1 MNYHNEFILSPIT
14 KVLEDAIT
22 ASSAIG
28 SGIETY
34 PLCDYI
40 MQSIFLKMTGFQEQK
55 MKCISWELASNDYEY
70 RYEFTKNPLGEC
82 SSYKEKQLVYKNLT
96 RLIKKYNRAFS
107 PQIHINRESILI
119 DSIAEV
125 KTIFSNTNLSIWA
138 QKSYNECMEICN
150 EIKVTH
156 FINDNNTLFAETPNS
171 VTLKQMYENHLYVN
185 RNRCAHNTHSYQQ
198 NLPTLKKLSDDNY
211 MYDNYFVW
219 FVILVLIDKIFSI
232 LYHEYLERL
241 KERQ

>member
-14 KVLEDAIT
+14 QVLEDAVT

-82 SSYKEKQLVYKNLT
+82 SSFKDKQLVYKNLT
-96 RLIKKYNRAFS
+96 KLIQKHDQTFTA
-107 PQIHINRESILI
+107 QTHINKASVLTTAIT
-119 DSIAEV
+119 EV

-138 QKSYNECMEICN
+138 QKSFNEHIEICK
-150 EIKVTH
+150 EIKIVH
-156 FINDNNTLFAETPNS
+156 FVNDNNTLFAETPNS
-171 VTLKQMYENHLYVN
+171 VTLKQIYENHLYVN

-198 NLPTLKKLSDDNY
+198 NLPTLKKLSDENF

-219 FVILVLIDKIFSI
+219 FVVLVLIDKIFMT
-232 LYHEYLERL
+232 LYSKYIEVL